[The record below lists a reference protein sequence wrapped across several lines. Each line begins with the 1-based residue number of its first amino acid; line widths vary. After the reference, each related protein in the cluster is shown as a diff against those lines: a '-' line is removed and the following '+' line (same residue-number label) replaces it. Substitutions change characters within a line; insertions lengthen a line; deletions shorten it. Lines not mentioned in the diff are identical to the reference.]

1 LSSGKNT
8 DIETTKFYHNRSQTM
23 PVPGKLVSTLSM
35 PLRWG
40 DMDAY
45 GHANNTV
52 YFRFFEEARITWLA
66 TLALGA
72 EGDPEGPIIIKTSAT
87 FLKELSHP
95 ATVEIR
101 TYADKA
107 GNTSLD
113 TYHTLTDVK
122 TGALYAEG
130 YAKIVWFDRKNR
142 TSSPLPD
149 TLRSLAASDGA

>member
-1 LSSGKNT
+1 MS
-8 DIETTKFYHNRSQTM
+8 
-23 PVPGKLVSTLSM
+23 VPGNLVSTLSM

-66 TLALGA
+66 SLELGA
-72 EGDPEGPIIIKTSAT
+72 EHDPDGPVIIKTSAT
-87 FLKELSHP
+87 FLKELAHP
-95 ATVEIR
+95 ATVEVR

-113 TYHTLTDVK
+113 TYHTLTDTE
-122 TGALYAEG
+122 TGTLYAEG
-130 YAKIVWFDRKNR
+130 YAKIVWFDRAKR
-142 TSSPLPD
+142 TSMALPEK
-149 TLRSLAASDGA
+149 LRALAAS

>member
-1 LSSGKNT
+1 MS
-8 DIETTKFYHNRSQTM
+8 
-23 PVPGKLVSTLSM
+23 VPGNPVSTLTV

-52 YFRFFEEARITWLA
+52 YFRFFEEARIVWLA
-66 TLALGA
+66 SLNFG
-72 EGDPEGPIIIKTSAT
+72 GPDEPTGPVIIKTSAT

-95 ATVEIR
+95 ATVVVE

-113 TYHTLTDVK
+113 TYHIIKDAD
-122 TGALYAEG
+122 TGSVYAEG
-130 YAKIVWFDRKNR
+130 YAKVVWFDREQR
-142 TSSPLPD
+142 VSTRLPD
-149 TLRSLAASDGA
+149 TLRALAAE

>member
-1 LSSGKNT
+1 MSELGNL
-8 DIETTKFYHNRSQTM
+8 IH
-23 PVPGKLVSTLSM
+23 TLQM

-66 TLALGA
+66 SLGLGA
-72 EGDPEGPIIIKTSAT
+72 EGAPTGPIIIKTSAT

-95 ATVEIR
+95 ATVEVR
-101 TYADKA
+101 TYAGKA

-113 TYHTLTDVK
+113 NWHTIVDAE
-122 TGALYAEG
+122 TGELYAEG
-130 YAKIVWFDRKNR
+130 YAKLVWFDRVARKS
-142 TSSPLPD
+142 TSLPD
-149 TLRSLAASDGA
+149 TLRALASE

>member
-1 LSSGKNT
+1 MS
-8 DIETTKFYHNRSQTM
+8 
-23 PVPGKLVSTLSM
+23 VPGNLVSTLSM

-66 TLALGA
+66 SLKLGA
-72 EGDPEGPIIIKTSAT
+72 ENDPDGPVIIKTSAT
-87 FLKELSHP
+87 FLKELAHP
-95 ATVEIR
+95 ATVEVR

-113 TYHTLTDVK
+113 TYHTLTDTE
-122 TGALYAEG
+122 TGTLYAEG
-130 YAKIVWFDRKNR
+130 YAKIVWFDRTKR
-142 TSSPLPD
+142 TSMVLPD
-149 TLRSLAASDGA
+149 KLRALAAS

>member
-1 LSSGKNT
+1 MS
-8 DIETTKFYHNRSQTM
+8 
-23 PVPGKLVSTLSM
+23 VPGNHVSTLTM

-52 YFRFFEEARITWLA
+52 YFRFFEEARIVWLSS
-66 TLALGA
+66 LGLGGS
-72 EGDPEGPIIIKTSAT
+72 EEPTGPVIIKTSAT

-95 ATVEIR
+95 ATVVVK

-113 TYHTLTDVK
+113 TYHVLTDSD
-122 TGALYAEG
+122 TGDVYAEG
-130 YAKIVWFDRKNR
+130 YAKIVWFDRQR
-142 TSSPLPD
+142 RSATRLPD
-149 TLRSLAASDGA
+149 TLRELAAG